1 MGYTMRI
8 SRLTIDKLGVK
19 LYDKVSAVVAELVSN
34 SYDADATQV
43 TVTAPMGKYLAS
55 KAGGQIKDKGRIIQV
70 CDNGIGM
77 TPEEINRFY
86 LRVGAERRREQM
98 RGRGNESPKYKRRV
112 MGRKGVGKLAP
123 FGICNVIEILSSGG
137 PKVTRTTDDG
147 SKKEGY
153 QTAHLILDG
162 RDILQDTEIDYE
174 PQPGDLDD
182 TLHETTGTT
191 IILREFAYRLVPD
204 ASTFARQ
211 LAQRFGL
218 ATQNWA
224 IILRDTTKKIG
235 QPDYEIPIYHFD
247 VATMA
252 NTKLTFRGPE
262 GPNMP
267 VRIQDSSL
275 FRTMDSH
282 DEILAALPA
291 GFEHDER
298 FFPLTGWIAYAKE
311 PYKDDLMAGVR
322 IYCRGKIA
330 AQTNVFNRKAG
341 FTGEY
346 NIRSYLVGELHADW
360 LDEEEDL
367 IQTDR
372 RDILWSHEIG
382 QAFEQWGHKAIVQ
395 MGKMTRDPMR
405 QQTQARFLEVGQV
418 QTRIEE
424 AFPNP
429 DQEAVR
435 TTAQK
440 LAQMMGGAIR
450 ADEVEDADVVD
461 PMVDLTLIFAPHI
474 TLDEKLQEAGDAN
487 TAIGALS
494 GILRT
499 ARWAELSSFGRIVE
513 NRLKVIGKVQA
524 LKDDPDTAER
534 QLQELLTHAPW
545 LINPQWA
552 SITANQSFVSL
563 KREFKA
569 FYKQRTGTDLTLDLD
584 DVQGLNKRPDFI
596 LSSQDNGLQI
606 IEIKKPGHA
615 LKNEEMER
623 IVRYRQTMD
632 AFFDDPAQTE
642 FKKLFGCFHI
652 TLVCDQLDL
661 VDMANAAFQGY
672 VNEGILTHIN
682 WRTFLLNTEQMHQDF
697 LAEARR
703 QQYYVAS
710 SS

>member
-43 TVTAPMGKYLAS
+43 TVTAPMGEYLAS
-55 KAGGQIKDKGRIIQV
+55 KAGGQIADKGRTIQI

-137 PKVTRTTDDG
+137 QKVTRTTGDG
-147 SKKEGY
+147 LKEGY

-174 PQPGDLDD
+174 PQPGDLDG
-182 TLHETTGTT
+182 TLRETTGTA
-191 IILREFAYRLVPD
+191 IILRKFAYRLVPD

-262 GPNMP
+262 GSNMP

-275 FRTMDSH
+275 FRTIYSN
-282 DEILAALPA
+282 DETLVALPA

-341 FTGEY
+341 FTGEH

-405 QQTQARFLEVGQV
+405 RQTQARFLEIGRV
-418 QTRIEE
+418 
-424 AFPNP
+424 
-429 DQEAVR
+429 
-435 TTAQK
+435 
-440 LAQMMGGAIR
+440 
-450 ADEVEDADVVD
+450 DA
-461 PMVDLTLIFAPHI
+461 
-474 TLDEKLQEAGDAN
+474 
-487 TAIGALS
+487 
-494 GILRT
+494 
-499 ARWAELSSFGRIVE
+499 
-513 NRLKVIGKVQA
+513 
-524 LKDDPDTAER
+524 
-534 QLQELLTHAPW
+534 
-545 LINPQWA
+545 
-552 SITANQSFVSL
+552 
-563 KREFKA
+563 
-569 FYKQRTGTDLTLDLD
+569 Y
-584 DVQGLNKRPDFI
+584 
-596 LSSQDNGLQI
+596 
-606 IEIKKPGHA
+606 
-615 LKNEEMER
+615 
-623 IVRYRQTMD
+623 
-632 AFFDDPAQTE
+632 
-642 FKKLFGCFHI
+642 
-652 TLVCDQLDL
+652 
-661 VDMANAAFQGY
+661 
-672 VNEGILTHIN
+672 
-682 WRTFLLNTEQMHQDF
+682 
-697 LAEARR
+697 
-703 QQYYVAS
+703 
-710 SS
+710 